1 MNPLELFRAGHDY
14 IAIAAYFSTT
24 EPVIEKVIHKLRH
37 AERMTDR
44 QAAAQIKHELMR
56 SLEKK
61 ARDARI
67 RAELAEIRAR
77 RA

>member
-1 MNPLELFRAGHDY
+1 MNPLELFRDGHDY
-14 IAIAAYFSTT
+14 IAIAAHFSTT

-44 QAAAQIKHELMR
+44 QAAAQIKHDLMR